1 MRPEKLLDKARRNPA
16 GLRFS
21 ELCKLAEA
29 FGFALQRQKGSHRIF
44 TLDRLREIMNF
55 QDDSGK
61 AKAYQVRQL
70 LGCADRNQLSIGGGK
85 ND

>member
-1 MRPEKLLDKARRNPA
+1 MKPEKLLQRARQNPS

-29 FGFALQRQKGSHRIF
+29 FGFTLQRRKGSHRIYAM
-44 TLDRLREIMNF
+44 DRLREIMNF
-55 QDDSGK
+55 QDDAGK

-70 LGCADRNQLSIGGGK
+70 LDCVDRNQLTIGGEP